1 MAFRFSLRPVLRLR
15 ASYERLERLRLHALL
30 ALIVRVRE
38 EITAIEMESAKARRS
53 VQERLGVGIAGTELH
68 FETES
73 EKTRAERKRRLEV
86 RLIELQKSR
95 EKQQLAYQVALQKLK
110 ILENFRQ
117 RKWNEYTRELARRE
131 QNRLDELHLLHRGA
145 SKPPE

>member
-1 MAFRFSLRPVLRLR
+1 MAFHFSLQPVLRLR

-38 EITAIEMESAKARRS
+38 EITAVETESTKARRS
-53 VQERLGVGIAGTELH
+53 VQKRLGVGIAGAELH
-68 FETES
+68 FETEF

-86 RLIELQKSR
+86 RLSELQKSR
-95 EKQQLAYQVALQKLK
+95 EKQQLAYQAALQKLK
-110 ILENFRQ
+110 ILENFRR
-117 RKWNEYTRELARRE
+117 RKWDEYSRELARRE
-131 QNRLDELHLLHRGA
+131 QNRLDELHLLHRA